1 MKNPI
6 YLLLAVLLLAG
17 AVAAQPTL
25 GKSSQRAKLTAE
37 TAVTVT
43 APIQTAAAGA
53 NFTIPLTVSDTTGL
67 GVIAYQ
73 FDMHYDPAVITPQAN
88 AVSVAGTISSGLAAV
103 YNPISPGI
111 LKVVVYGAHPL
122 NGSGTL
128 LTLNFRS
135 VGTVG
140 AVSPLRWVDPM
151 FNEGNPV
158 VTATDGQVRLISG
171 PSTSTN
177 ISFTGRESSAGTYDF
192 LNQIHRGN
200 TFVLT
205 SDDQTN
211 AASITASFDLV
222 PADEPDAFKVVGGH
236 WTVMVHE
243 GGVYVGSI
251 YGDVSDGRVRDIVD
265 DSTGIKLQRTI
276 SATFRIVGGI
286 GRYANTVP
294 VETVSGQYTSTTNYP
309 AGKSTRASLS
319 YGL

>member
-1 MKNPI
+1 MKKSI
-6 YLLLAVLLLAG
+6 YLFITILLVG
-17 AVAAQPTL
+17 GITAAQPTNQ
-25 GKSSQRAKLTAE
+25 KSVKRNSLAPE
-37 TAVTVT
+37 TVVTVA
-43 APIQTAAAGA
+43 APVQGAAAGA

-111 LKVVVYGAHPL
+111 LKVVVYGANPL
-122 NGSGTL
+122 NGGGTL

-140 AVSPLRWVDPM
+140 AVSPLRWVNLM

-158 VTATDGQVRLISG
+158 VNGADGQVRLISS

-177 ISFTGRESSAGTYDF
+177 IAFTGRESSAGTYDF
-192 LNQIHRGN
+192 LNHIHRGN
-200 TFVLT
+200 TFVMT
-205 SDDQTN
+205 SDDLTN
-211 AASITASFDLV
+211 AASITASFDLI
-222 PADEPDAFKVVGGH
+222 PADEPDALKVVSGH
-236 WTVMVHE
+236 WTVMVYE

-251 YGDVSDGRVRDIVD
+251 YGDVADGRVHDIVD
-265 DSTGIKLQRTI
+265 DATGVKLQRTV

-286 GRYANTVP
+286 GRYADTVP
-294 VETVSGQYTSTTNYP
+294 EEAASGQYTSTTNYP
-309 AGKSTRASLS
+309 NGKSTTASLS
-319 YGL
+319 YVL